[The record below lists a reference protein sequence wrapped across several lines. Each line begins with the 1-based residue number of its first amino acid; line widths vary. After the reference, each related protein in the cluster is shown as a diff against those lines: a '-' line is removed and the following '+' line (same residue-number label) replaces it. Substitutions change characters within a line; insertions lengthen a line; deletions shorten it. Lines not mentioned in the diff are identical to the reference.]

1 MPLVLPAMG
10 IAFTALAAFLAAVES
25 ALGFFPRHDAE
36 LGAAHR
42 RGTALAD
49 ILTEPREHLNA
60 MRFLRVWCE
69 MAAAVAVAIF
79 LVGLLGNEWIAGLIA
94 TVVMALLGFILVG
107 VSPRQLGRLHAGA
120 LVARTAGL
128 VHFLR
133 RALGPIPGWLIRVG
147 SVVARDAPSGH
158 AAFVSEEEFR
168 EFVDRASDSDVLED
182 NEAELIHS
190 VFDLGETMVR
200 SVMVPRTDI
209 VTVDHADT
217 LEAALE
223 RFLATGFSRAPVID
237 GSADHI
243 QGILYLKDVV
253 ATLHGLA
260 PDAVPPTV
268 PQLARS
274 VRYVPESK
282 PVADLLKELQHESTH
297 VAIVVDE
304 YGGTAGLVTL
314 EDLIEEIVGEISDE
328 YDSVHPDVQS
338 LGGDR
343 YRIRAG
349 MAVDALGALFG
360 KDIDDDE
367 VDTVGGFLAKHLGKI
382 PVIGDRAEVAGI
394 VMEAERME
402 ASRNRVSHVIAT
414 AAAPPENEGA
424 GTGTLDST
432 APSNTA
438 PSNTATPGGNGAAA
452 APRTFSPP
460 ATQEQS

>member
-1 MPLVLPAMG
+1 MHVVLPAMG
-10 IAFTALAAFLAAVES
+10 ILFTALAAFLAAVES
-25 ALGFFPRHDAE
+25 ALSFFPRHDAE
-36 LGAAHR
+36 FVAAHK
-42 RGTALAD
+42 RGSALASV
-49 ILTEPREHLNA
+49 LAEPQEHLNT

-79 LVGLLGNEWIAGLIA
+79 LMGLIGNEWIAGLIA

-107 VSPRQLGRLHAGA
+107 VSPRQLGRLHAAA
-120 LVARTAGL
+120 LVARSAGL

-133 RALGPIPGWLIRVG
+133 RILGPIPQWLIALG
-147 SVVARDAPSGH
+147 STLAKDGPSAH
-158 AAFVSEEEFR
+158 EAFVSEEEFR
-168 EFVDRASDSDVLED
+168 EFVDRASESDMLED

-209 VTVDHADT
+209 VSVDHADT
-217 LEAALE
+217 LEEALGV
-223 RFLATGFSRAPVID
+223 FLSTGFSRAPVID

-253 ATLHGLA
+253 ATLHRLESNE
-260 PDAVPPTV
+260 VRPTAT
-268 PQLARS
+268 QLARA

-282 PVADLLKELQHESTH
+282 PVADLLKELQRESTH

-328 YDSVHPDVQS
+328 YDSVSPDVQS
-338 LGGDR
+338 LGNGR
-343 YRIRAG
+343 YRIRAR
-349 MAVDALGALFG
+349 MAVDALGELFG

-382 PVIGDRAEVAGI
+382 PTLGDRVEIAGI
-394 VMEAERME
+394 ALEAERME
-402 ASRNRVSHVIAT
+402 AGHNRVSHVIA
-414 AAAPPENEGA
+414 
-424 GTGTLDST
+424 S
-432 APSNTA
+432 
-438 PSNTATPGGNGAAA
+438 TATPLENESSTTHNDSADATVAA
-452 APRTFSPP
+452 RHT
-460 ATQEQS
+460 ATQEQL

>member
-36 LGAAHR
+36 LVAAQE
-42 RGTALAD
+42 RGSSLAR
-49 ILTEPREHLNA
+49 ILDQPQEHLNA

-79 LVGLLGNEWIAGLIA
+79 LMGLLGNEWLAGLLA

-107 VSPRQLGRLHAGA
+107 VSPRQLGRLHAVA
-120 LVARTAGL
+120 LVGRTASL

-133 RALGPIPGWLIRVG
+133 RALGPIPQWLIRLG
-147 SVVARDAPSGH
+147 SALAKGAPAGH
-158 AAFVSEEEFR
+158 DGFVSEEEFR
-168 EFVDRASDSDVLED
+168 EFVDRASDSDTLED

-209 VTVDHADT
+209 VSVDHLAP

-223 RFLATGFSRAPVID
+223 SFLATGFSRAPVID

-253 ATLHGLA
+253 ATLHRLA
-260 PDAVPPTV
+260 PDEVPPTV
-268 PQLARS
+268 PQLARP

-282 PVADLLKELQHESTH
+282 PVADLLKELQGESTH

-328 YDSVHPDVQS
+328 YDSVSPEVQS
-338 LGGDR
+338 LGSDR
-343 YRIRAG
+343 YRIRAR
-349 MAVDALGALFG
+349 MAVDALGELFG
-360 KDIDDDE
+360 KDLDDDE

-382 PVIGDRAEVAGI
+382 PVIGDRVEVAGL
-394 VMEAERME
+394 VLEAERME
-402 ASRNRVSHVIAT
+402 ASRNRVSHVIAS
-414 AAAPPENEGA
+414 AAAPPENEVGNPEH
-424 GTGTLDST
+424 
-432 APSNTA
+432 PS
-438 PSNTATPGGNGAAA
+438 SNTATTSADGTVEAPNKTHHSAA
-452 APRTFSPP
+452 
-460 ATQEQS
+460 QEQS